1 MKRLVVVMAFALA
14 AAACGGGRAAPT
26 SSIPGPAATSTT
38 TVAAPNA
45 SGLAA
50 LEAARGRWAASG
62 LATYRYV
69 FEDDCGECQ
78 PIAEQVVVWD
88 GAPATMSEAPSVDEV
103 FARVEAAI
111 RAGEDVDVVYDGTL
125 GYPVEVW
132 IDREARAYDGG
143 SHWLINDLDGGLPG
157 DATSLEALEEAAT
170 KWQESRPLAYEFT
183 TSIICDCELQGTL
196 WTRVEGDRITDWEVD
211 LETDASLT
219 PVTVDEL
226 LADLAELFGIG
237 INEAGVRI
245 TGSAQYHPELGYP
258 TWIGLNIDI
267 EDPEGELA
275 YLPPRLVFTVRDLV
289 AIEPE
294 LNTDPVS
301 SNAEFTAARELWV
314 ATGPLDY
321 TFELTVHDIVT
332 AEIGDALTVTVVD
345 GEVVDVT
352 LDGQSVESA
361 SVPVYSIDQLFEV
374 MALWKQSGTEVAAL
388 YDQADGHPVTVI
400 RRSDEPLVISIHNL
414 TER

>member
-1 MKRLVVVMAFALA
+1 MKRLVVVIAFALA

-26 SSIPGPAATSTT
+26 SSIAGPAATSTT

-50 LEAARGRWAASG
+50 LEAARNRWAASG

-88 GAPATMSEAPSVDEV
+88 GAPATMSVAPSVDEV

-111 RAGEDVDVVYDGTL
+111 RAGEDVDVVYDGNL

-143 SHWLINDLDGGLPG
+143 SHWLITGMDDGLPG
-157 DATSLEALEEAAT
+157 DVASLEAVEAAAT

-211 LETDASLT
+211 LETHASLT
-219 PVTVDEL
+219 PATIDEL

-237 INEAGVRI
+237 ISQAGVRI
-245 TGSAQYHPELGYP
+245 TGSAQYHAELG
-258 TWIGLNIDI
+258 
-267 EDPEGELA
+267 
-275 YLPPRLVFTVRDLV
+275 
-289 AIEPE
+289 
-294 LNTDPVS
+294 
-301 SNAEFTAARELWV
+301 
-314 ATGPLDY
+314 
-321 TFELTVHDIVT
+321 
-332 AEIGDALTVTVVD
+332 
-345 GEVVDVT
+345 
-352 LDGQSVESA
+352 
-361 SVPVYSIDQLFEV
+361 
-374 MALWKQSGTEVAAL
+374 
-388 YDQADGHPVTVI
+388 
-400 RRSDEPLVISIHNL
+400 
-414 TER
+414 